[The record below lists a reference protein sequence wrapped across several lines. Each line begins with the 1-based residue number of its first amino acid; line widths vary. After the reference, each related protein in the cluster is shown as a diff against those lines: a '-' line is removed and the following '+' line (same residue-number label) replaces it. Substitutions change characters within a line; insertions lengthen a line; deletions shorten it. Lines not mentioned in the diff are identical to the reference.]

1 MSRLSL
7 HLNHLKWKQIT
18 NFKSPYRENSV
29 QIRLT
34 VNLVVRLKLPWN
46 KGLRRVMVTFR
57 QNRCHTPLWL
67 YGFVEPLTGESFFW
81 GCSHLDHQCFGYV
94 LETFAQQYPNDMHI
108 IQLDRSAVHRAQKLQ
123 VPPNIAFYFQPPY
136 SPELNP
142 IEQLWALLKGRL
154 ANRHWWS
161 LEELQDALSQQLQQ
175 LTPVALR
182 SLMQRHE
189 RVEALAWAGMPPF
202 LAA

>member
-1 MSRLSL
+1 MAFE
-7 HLNHLKWKQIT
+7 W
-18 NFKSPYRENSV
+18 
-29 QIRLT
+29 
-34 VNLVVRLKLPWN
+34 
-46 KGLRRVMVTFR
+46 
-57 QNRCHTPLWL
+57 LWL

-81 GCSHLDHQCFGYV
+81 ECSHLDHQCFGYV

-123 VPPNIAFYFQPPY
+123 VPPNIAFYFQPPD

-154 ANRHWWS
+154 ANRHWC

-182 SLMQRHE
+182 SLMQWHE
-189 RVEALAWAGMPPF
+189 RVEALAWAGMPAFSGGLRRVALQNSIRITQHVNCFGLYHLDLERQPQ
-202 LAA
+202 AINYDVSIATKSSP